1 MRRAYAYPLSISDS
15 FRRGRGPALATLG
28 LIALGACGDGSSN
41 GVIRLVDRFE
51 DDTVRNAPTKIAPP
65 ESIGSWNFSEPG
77 DSPST
82 AKLGWK
88 AGVGVSALRVEDGRL
103 RGRSTTNFPIIWV
116 DNKDGVD
123 SPDLLHAVEVRLRVD
138 KGVNLMATPMGA
150 DDLDFKQIL
159 ERAEPLRQPWN
170 FATPLAAGDEPQTV
184 TMRFAGSTPMANFHK
199 LLIRPTDTA
208 GAEFAIESVR
218 LISRKEHLRRIP
230 SGVGWQGLAE
240 IYRETLVS
248 RAPESIV
255 FDLDLQQHAWLDL
268 HLGTVEDAP
277 VTFSIRIAA
286 QGDDADAG
294 ELLLERTL
302 TTPNRWEEA
311 PVDLSA
317 HGGRSVSLSLTVS
330 AQQPGA
336 LGFWGTAAVRG
347 RDGASRQVTETASAE
362 LVPGN
367 KTPQGV
373 ILIVADTLRRD
384 HLQPWGY
391 QRETSPTLSAL
402 AGRGALFLD
411 NIAQATWTKVSV
423 PSILTSL
430 YPSSHRVT
438 DMADRLPAP
447 AVTLAEVFRD
457 AGYATASYSSV
468 PFSGKLTSLHQG
480 FEELHERGSFP
491 GDADTTYTSKS
502 ARPYVDR
509 LSAWLGAHRDEP
521 FFVFLHVFDPHSPF
535 EPRRPYHATWS
546 DPALREQ
553 HDKNVEQV
561 KKFIKGPGANR
572 VIPKLKELV
581 ESGVDREQLMG
592 YFKGWYD
599 GSILAMDAEVA
610 RLMERLRG
618 LGLDDKTLLVFTSD
632 HGEGFHDHGL
642 MWHGQT
648 VYGELTNVPLM
659 FHGPSF
665 LPQGLVIGETVQ
677 NIDIMPTVLELSGLA
692 APENIQGQSLTG
704 LMAAARDVG
713 GESESGLAESAANYG
728 WRPRG
733 AFSEKNLTEQTGGPQ
748 PLNTESFAVIHDGWK
763 LIHNTVRIDEG
774 PEYELFNHRKDP
786 LDQNNLAEQRP
797 EILERLKVKL
807 EERLALARAS
817 PLPEADSTE
826 GISDEELQRLRSLGY
841 IQ

>member
-1 MRRAYAYPLSISDS
+1 MSRAHPYLRSNSRS
-15 FRRGRGPALATLG
+15 LRRGRGSALATIG
-28 LIALGACGDGSSN
+28 LIALSACGGPSN

-51 DDTVRNAPTKIAPP
+51 DDAVHNSPTKIAQT
-65 ESIGSWNFSEPG
+65 ESAGSWNFSEPG
-77 DSPST
+77 DSQGMI
-82 AKLGWK
+82 GWE
-88 AGVGVSALRVEDGRL
+88 AGVGIRRLRIEDGRL
-103 RGRSTTNFPIIWV
+103 RGRSTTDFAIIWV
-116 DNKDGVD
+116 DNKAGVD
-123 SPDLLHAVEVRLRVD
+123 SADLLHAIEVRLRVN
-138 KGVNLMATPMGA
+138 KGSNLMATPWGA
-150 DDLDFKQIL
+150 DDLDFKEIL
-159 ERAEPLRQPWN
+159 EHARTLRQPWS
-170 FATPLAAGDEPQTV
+170 FSTPLAPGDDPQTV
-184 TMRFAGSTPMANFHK
+184 TMSFAGSTPLANIHK
-199 LLIRPTDTA
+199 LLIRPTDVA
-208 GAEFAIESVR
+208 GADFEIESVR
-218 LISRKEHLRRIP
+218 LISRKEHLSRIP

-255 FDLDLQQHAWLDL
+255 FDVDLQQRPWLDL
-268 HLGTVEDAP
+268 HVGTVEDAP
-277 VTFSIRIAA
+277 VTFAVRIAA
-286 QGDDADAG
+286 QGDDPKTG

-317 HGGRSVSLSLTVS
+317 HGGRGVSVSLTVS

-347 RDGASRQVTETASAE
+347 RGGASRQASEEASAE

-373 ILIVADTLRRD
+373 ILIVADTLRSD
-384 HLQPWGY
+384 HLNRWGY
-391 QRETSPTLSAL
+391 ERETAPTLSAL
-402 AGRGALFLD
+402 ADRGALFLD

-423 PSILTSL
+423 PTILTSL

-480 FEELHERGSFP
+480 FEELHERGSVP
-491 GDADTTYTSKS
+491 ESDYGSKS

-509 LSAWLGAHRDEP
+509 LSSWLGAHRDEP
-521 FFVFLHVFDPHSPF
+521 FFAFLHVFDPHSPF

-553 HDKNVEQV
+553 HDNNVEQV
-561 KKFIKGPGANR
+561 KKFIEGPGGNR
-572 VIPKLKELV
+572 VMPKLKEV
-581 ESGVDREQLMG
+581 VASGVDREQLMS
-592 YFKGWYD
+592 YFQGWYD
-599 GSILAMDAEVA
+599 GSILGMDAEIA

-618 LGLDDKTLLVFTSD
+618 LGLDDKTLIVFTSD

-665 LPQGLVIGETVQ
+665 LPEGLVIRETVQ
-677 NIDIMPTVLELSGLA
+677 NIDIMPTVLALSGLA
-692 APENIQGQSLTG
+692 APEKIQGQSLTG
-704 LMAAARDVG
+704 LMAAARDL
-713 GESESGLAESAANYG
+713 GEGAEAGLAESAASYG
-728 WRPRG
+728 WQPRG
-733 AFSEKNLTEQTGGPQ
+733 AFSEKNLTEQTGGPR
-748 PLNTESFAVIHDGWK
+748 PLNTESFAVIHDSWK

-774 PEYELFNHRKDP
+774 PEYELLP
-786 LDQNNLAEQRP
+786 SMSPTRP
-797 EILERLKVKL
+797 RESGAK
-807 EERLALARAS
+807 ARNCLPGSSSS
-817 PLPEADSTE
+817 PKTTCSAT
-826 GISDEELQRLRSLGY
+826 IRWT
-841 IQ
+841 

>member
-1 MRRAYAYPLSISDS
+1 MRRGRRYSPGSIFSS
-15 FRRGRGPALATLG
+15 FRCCRGPALATLG
-28 LIALGACGDGSSN
+28 LITLSGCGGGSSN
-41 GVIRLVDRFE
+41 GVIRLVDRFGE
-51 DDTVRNAPTKIAPP
+51 DAVRNVPTKIAQT
-65 ESIGSWNFSEPG
+65 ESAGSWNFSELDG
-77 DSPST
+77 SPDT
-82 AKLGWK
+82 AMLGWK
-88 AGVGVSALRVEDGRL
+88 AGVGISGLRVEDGRL
-103 RGRSTTNFPIIWV
+103 LGRSTTDFPIIWV

-123 SPDLLHAVEVRLRVD
+123 SPDLLHAIEVRLRVG
-138 KGVNLMATPMGA
+138 KGANLMATPRGA

-159 ERAEPLRQPWN
+159 KRAKPLQQPWN
-170 FATPLAAGDEPQTV
+170 FSSPLAAGDEMQTV
-184 TMRFAGSTPMANFHK
+184 TIRYAGSTPLANFHK
-199 LLIRPTDTA
+199 LLIRPTDAA
-208 GAEFAIESVR
+208 GADFEIESVR
-218 LISRKEHLRRIP
+218 LISRKEHLSRIP
-230 SGVGWQGLAE
+230 SGVGWQGLGE

-255 FDLDLQQHAWLDL
+255 FDVDLQQRPWLDL

-277 VTFSIRIAA
+277 VTFSIRAAA
-286 QGDDADAG
+286 QGNDAEAG

-302 TTPNRWEEA
+302 TTPNRWETA
-311 PVDLSA
+311 PVDLST

-330 AQQPGA
+330 ARQPGA
-336 LGFWGTAAVRG
+336 LGFWGTVAVRG
-347 RDGASRQVTETASAE
+347 RDGASRQANNETASK

-367 KTPQGV
+367 KTPQGI
-373 ILIVADTLRRD
+373 ILIVADTLRSD
-384 HLQPWGY
+384 HLNPWGY
-391 QRETSPTLSAL
+391 ERETAPTLSAL

-423 PSILTSL
+423 PTILTSL
-430 YPSSHRVT
+430 YPSSHRVK

-457 AGYATASYSSV
+457 AGYATVSYSSV

-480 FEELHERGSFP
+480 FEELHERGSVP
-491 GDADTTYTSKS
+491 ESDYGSKS

-521 FFVFLHVFDPHSPF
+521 FFAFLHVFDPHSPF

-561 KKFIKGPGANR
+561 KKFIDGPGRNR
-572 VIPKLKELV
+572 VMPKLKEV
-581 ESGVDREQLMG
+581 VASGVDREQLMG

-599 GSILAMDAEVA
+599 GSILGMDAEIA
-610 RLMERLRG
+610 RLMERLRAM
-618 LGLDDKTLLVFTSD
+618 GLDDKTLLVFTSD

-665 LPQGLVIGETVQ
+665 LPEGLVIRETVQ

-704 LMAAARDVG
+704 LMAAARDLG
-713 GESESGLAESAANYG
+713 GEAESGLAEAAANYG
-728 WRPRG
+728 WQPRG
-733 AFSEKNLTEQTGGPQ
+733 AFIEKNLTEQTGGPR
-748 PLNTESFAVIHDGWK
+748 PLNTESFAVIHGDWK
-763 LIHNTVRIDEG
+763 LIHNTVRIEEG
-774 PEYELFNHRKDP
+774 PEYELFNHTEDP
-786 LDQNNLAEQRP
+786 LDQDNLAEQQP
-797 EILERLKVKL
+797 EILEKLKARL

-826 GISDEELQRLRSLGY
+826 GMSDEELQRLRSLGY

>member
-1 MRRAYAYPLSISDS
+1 MRRGRRYSPGSIFSS
-15 FRRGRGPALATLG
+15 FRCCRGPALATLG
-28 LIALGACGDGSSN
+28 LITLSGCGGGSSN
-41 GVIRLVDRFE
+41 GVIRLVDRFGE
-51 DDTVRNAPTKIAPP
+51 DAVRNVPTKIAQT
-65 ESIGSWNFSEPG
+65 ESAGSWNFSELDG
-77 DSPST
+77 SPDT
-82 AKLGWK
+82 AMLGWK
-88 AGVGVSALRVEDGRL
+88 AGVGISGLRVEDGRL
-103 RGRSTTNFPIIWV
+103 LGRSTTDFPIIWV

-123 SPDLLHAVEVRLRVD
+123 SPDLLHAIEVRLRVG
-138 KGVNLMATPMGA
+138 KGANLMATPRGA

-159 ERAEPLRQPWN
+159 ERAKPLQQPWN
-170 FATPLAAGDEPQTV
+170 FSSPLAAGDEMQTV
-184 TMRFAGSTPMANFHK
+184 TIRYAGSTPLANFHK
-199 LLIRPTDTA
+199 LLIRPTDAA
-208 GAEFAIESVR
+208 GADFEIESVR
-218 LISRKEHLRRIP
+218 LISRKEHLSRIP
-230 SGVGWQGLAE
+230 SGVGWQGLGE

-255 FDLDLQQHAWLDL
+255 FDVDLQQRPWLDL

-277 VTFSIRIAA
+277 VTFSIRAAA
-286 QGDDADAG
+286 QGNDAEAG

-302 TTPNRWEEA
+302 TTPNRWETA
-311 PVDLSA
+311 PVDLST

-330 AQQPGA
+330 ARQPGA
-336 LGFWGTAAVRG
+336 LGFWGTVAVRG
-347 RDGASRQVTETASAE
+347 RDGASRQANNETASK

-367 KTPQGV
+367 KTPQGI
-373 ILIVADTLRRD
+373 ILIVADTLRSD
-384 HLQPWGY
+384 HLNPWGY
-391 QRETSPTLSAL
+391 ERETAPTLSAL

-423 PSILTSL
+423 PTILTSL
-430 YPSSHRVT
+430 YPSSHRVK

-457 AGYATASYSSV
+457 AGYATVSYSSV

-480 FEELHERGSFP
+480 FEELHERGSVP
-491 GDADTTYTSKS
+491 ESDYGSKS

-521 FFVFLHVFDPHSPF
+521 FFAFLHVFDPHSPF

-561 KKFIKGPGANR
+561 KKFIDGPGRNR
-572 VIPKLKELV
+572 VMPKLKEV
-581 ESGVDREQLMG
+581 VASGVDREQLMG

-599 GSILAMDAEVA
+599 GSILGMDAEIA
-610 RLMERLRG
+610 RLMERLRAM
-618 LGLDDKTLLVFTSD
+618 GLDDKTLLVFTSD

-665 LPQGLVIGETVQ
+665 LPEGLVIRETVQ

-704 LMAAARDVG
+704 LMAAARDLG
-713 GESESGLAESAANYG
+713 GEAESGLAEAAANYG
-728 WRPRG
+728 WQPRG
-733 AFSEKNLTEQTGGPQ
+733 AFIEKNLTEQTGGPR
-748 PLNTESFAVIHDGWK
+748 PLNTESFAVIHGDWK
-763 LIHNTVRIDEG
+763 LIHNTVRIEEG
-774 PEYELFNHRKDP
+774 PEYELFNHTEDP
-786 LDQNNLAEQRP
+786 LDQDNLAEQQP
-797 EILERLKVKL
+797 EILEKLKARL

-826 GISDEELQRLRSLGY
+826 GMSDEELQRLRSLGY

>member
-1 MRRAYAYPLSISDS
+1 MRRGRPYPPGSIFGS
-15 FRRGRGPALATLG
+15 FRCCRGPALATLG
-28 LIALGACGDGSSN
+28 LIALSGCGGGSSH

-51 DDTVRNAPTKIAPP
+51 EDAVRNAPTKIAPS
-65 ESIGSWNFSEPG
+65 ESAGSWNFSEPA
-77 DSPST
+77 DSP
-82 AKLGWK
+82 AMLGWK
-88 AGVGVSALRVEDGRL
+88 SGVGVSGLRVDDGRL
-103 RGRSTTNFPIIWV
+103 LGRSTTDFPIIWV

-123 SPDLLHAVEVRLRVD
+123 SPDLLHAVEVRLRVG
-138 KGVNLMATPMGA
+138 KGSNLMATAQGA

-159 ERAEPLRQPWN
+159 ERAKPLQQPWN
-170 FATPLAAGDEPQTV
+170 FSAPLAAGDEMQTV
-184 TMRFAGSTPMANFHK
+184 TMRFAGSTPLSRFHK
-199 LLIRPTDTA
+199 LLIRPTDMA
-208 GAEFAIESVR
+208 GADFEIESVR
-218 LISRKEHLRRIP
+218 LISRKEHLSRIP
-230 SGVGWQGLAE
+230 SGVSWQGLGE

-255 FDLDLQQHAWLDL
+255 FDVDLQQHAWLDL

-277 VTFSIRIAA
+277 LTFAVRVAA
-286 QGDDADAG
+286 QGADAEAG

-330 AQQPGA
+330 ARQPGA

-347 RDGASRQVTETASAE
+347 RKGASRQANNETSTE

-367 KTPQGV
+367 ETPQGV
-373 ILIVADTLRRD
+373 ILIVADTLRSD
-384 HLQPWGY
+384 HLHPWGY
-391 QRETSPTLSAL
+391 ERETAPTLSAL
-402 AGRGALFLD
+402 ADRGALFLD

-423 PSILTSL
+423 PTILTSL
-430 YPSSHRVT
+430 YPSSHRVK

-480 FEELHERGSFP
+480 FEELHERGSVP
-491 GDADTTYTSKS
+491 DSDYGSKS

-509 LSAWLGAHRDEP
+509 LSAWLAAHRDEP
-521 FFVFLHVFDPHSPF
+521 FFAFLHVFDPHSPF

-561 KKFIKGPGANR
+561 KKFIDGPGRNR
-572 VIPKLKELV
+572 VMPKLKELV
-581 ESGVDREQLMG
+581 ASGVDREQLMG

-599 GSILAMDAEVA
+599 GSILGMDAEVA

-632 HGEGFHDHGL
+632 HGEGFHEHGL

-665 LPQGLVIGETVQ
+665 LPEGLVIGETVQ

-713 GESESGLAESAANYG
+713 GGAEQSLAEPAAKYG
-728 WRPRG
+728 WAPQG
-733 AFSEKNLTEQTGGPQ
+733 AFSEKNLTEQTGGPR
-748 PLNTESFAVIHDGWK
+748 PLNTESFAVIHEGWK

-774 PEYELFNHRKDP
+774 PEYELYDHRKDP
-786 LDQNNLAEQRP
+786 LDQSDLAEQRP
-797 EILERLKVKL
+797 EILERLKAKL